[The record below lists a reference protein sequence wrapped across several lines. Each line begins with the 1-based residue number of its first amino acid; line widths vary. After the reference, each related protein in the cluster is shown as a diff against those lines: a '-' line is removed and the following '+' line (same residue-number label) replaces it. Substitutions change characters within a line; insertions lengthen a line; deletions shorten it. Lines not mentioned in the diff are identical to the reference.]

1 MAKYYIILHLI
12 VFIWGFTG
20 ILGDAIELPA
30 EKITFFRTAMAFLFA
45 LLMGVFYKKR
55 KRVSQGQRV
64 QLFLTGIIVG
74 LHWFFFFLAI
84 KLSNVSIGVICMSS
98 STLFTSILEPI
109 LFKRKFSTAELI
121 LSVCIILG
129 ITIIFGF
136 ETGYALGILCG
147 LLSAFLAALFT
158 VKNGIFMKQK
168 INPLEITTYEMLGG
182 ALIMLIFVFV
192 SGNVN
197 ADFFVMSMPD
207 FLNLLLLSSV
217 CTSVAFMVIVWV
229 MKKLSPFTVSISI
242 NMEPIYTILI
252 VVLYGIFKGVD
263 SEIMSVGFYAG
274 SLIIIGSIFTNAII
288 KRRSR
293 LKLKKY
299 STNQ

>member
-1 MAKYYIILHLI
+1 MAKYYVILHLI

-20 ILGDAIELPA
+20 ILGDVIELPA
-30 EKITFFRTAMAFLFA
+30 EKITFFRTALAFIFA
-45 LLMGVFYKKR
+45 LFMGLFYRKR
-55 KRVSQGQRV
+55 KRASQPQKV

-84 KLSNVSIGVICMSS
+84 KLSTVSIGVICMSS

-109 LFKRKFSTAELI
+109 LFKRKFSTAELV
-121 LSVCIILG
+121 LSFCIIAG

-136 ETGYALGILCG
+136 ETGYAIGILCG

-158 VKNGIFMKQK
+158 VKNGKFMQQK
-168 INPLEITTYEMLGG
+168 INPLEITTFEMLGG

-197 ADFFVMSMPD
+197 SQFFVMSMSD
-207 FLNLLLLSSV
+207 FIYLLLLSSV
-217 CTSVAFMVIVWV
+217 CTSIAFLVSVWV

-252 VVLYGIFKGVD
+252 VVLYGVLTGVD
-263 SEIMSVGFYAG
+263 TEIMSTGFYVG
-274 SLIIIGSIFTNAII
+274 SLIIVGSIFTNAII
-288 KRRSR
+288 KRRTR
-293 LKLKKY
+293 LKLKK
-299 STNQ
+299 T